1 MNAGSFTGASC
12 CRRVRDTHR
21 GYRDPYMNLS
31 TNKRS
36 RRMAL
41 SLLVPACVC
50 PLALLCPSPSG
61 ALKSSNSASHLLKTA
76 IASATQHGSVHV
88 TVHFFSGNKTGEV
101 VEDSAL
107 QSGVETVA
115 IGLERVSIVLDDGMA
130 YVTGNRQGLLSY
142 MGLPASMA
150 TALAGQWISIPPN
163 DRSFTSVTSELT
175 LSSALHEVT
184 PAGSISQGRQ
194 KTVNGPSTISVS
206 GTGSTGQ
213 ARTSLFTAT
222 KGNRLPVEAV
232 AATGNGKAV
241 SGEIVMF
248 WRWGE
253 SVHTPKP
260 PTSLRISSLTTGS
273 ASSG

>member
-1 MNAGSFTGASC
+1 
-12 CRRVRDTHR
+12 
-21 GYRDPYMNLS
+21 
-31 TNKRS
+31 
-36 RRMAL
+36 MAL

-61 ALKSSNSASHLLKTA
+61 ALKSSNSASQPLKTA

-88 TVHFFSGNKTGEV
+88 TVHFFSGNTAGEV

-115 IGLERVSIVLDDGMA
+115 IGQERVSIVLADGMA

-142 MGLPASMA
+142 IGLPASMA
-150 TALAGQWISIPPN
+150 AALAGQWISIPPT
-163 DRSFTSVTSELT
+163 DRGFTSVTSGLT

-184 PAGSISQGRQ
+184 PAGSISQGKQ
-194 KTVNGPSTISVS
+194 KTVNGQSTISVS

-213 ARTSLFTAT
+213 ARTSLFIAT

-241 SGEIVMF
+241 SGEIVTF
-248 WRWGE
+248 SRWGE

-260 PTSLRISSLTTGS
+260 PTSVPISSLTTGS

>member
-1 MNAGSFTGASC
+1 MNVGSFTGASC
-12 CRRVRDTHR
+12 CRRVRDTRR
-21 GYRDPYMNLS
+21 GYGAPCMELS
-31 TNKRS
+31 TNTWS

-41 SLLVPACVC
+41 SLLVPACAF
-50 PLALLCPSPSG
+50 PLALLYPSSSG
-61 ALKSSNSASHLLKTA
+61 ALTTSNSASQLLKAA

-88 TVHFFSGNKTGEV
+88 TVHFFSGSKTGEV

-115 IGLERVSIVLDDGMA
+115 IGQERVSIVLTDGMA

-150 TALAGQWISIPPN
+150 TALAGQWISIPPT
-163 DRSFTSVTSELT
+163 DRGFTSVVSGLT

-184 PAGSISQGRQ
+184 PAGAVSQGRQ
-194 KTVNGPSTISVS
+194 KTVNGQSTISVS

-213 ARTSLFTAT
+213 ARTSLFIAT
-222 KGNRLPVEAV
+222 KRNRLPVEAV

-241 SGEIVMF
+241 SGEIVTF
-248 WRWGE
+248 SRWGE
-253 SVHTPKP
+253 TVHTPKP
-260 PTSLRISSLTTGS
+260 PTSVPISSLRSGS

>member
-1 MNAGSFTGASC
+1 MNEKSFTGASC
-12 CRRVRDTHR
+12 CRRVRDTRR
-21 GYRDPYMNLS
+21 GYGAPYMNLS
-31 TNKRS
+31 TNKWS
-36 RRMAL
+36 RRAAL
-41 SLLVPACVC
+41 SLLVPACVF
-50 PLALLCPSPSG
+50 PLAVLCPSPSG
-61 ALKSSNSASHLLKTA
+61 ATKSSNSSSQLLKTA

-115 IGLERVSIVLDDGMA
+115 IAQERVSIVLLDGIA

-142 MGLPASMA
+142 MGLPAAMA
-150 TALAGQWISIPPN
+150 TALAGQWISIPPT
-163 DRSFTSVTSELT
+163 DRGFTSVISGLT

-184 PAGSISQGRQ
+184 PAGSISQGKQ
-194 KTVNGPSTISVS
+194 KTVNGKSTFSVS

-213 ARTSLFTAT
+213 ARTSLFIAT

-232 AATGNGKAV
+232 AATGSGKGV
-241 SGEIVMF
+241 SGEIVTF
-248 WRWGE
+248 SRWGE
-253 SVHTPKP
+253 MVHTPKP
-260 PTSLRISSLTTGS
+260 AASVPISSLRTGS